1 MTIEY
6 CDWILFGDH
15 IQTMDS
21 SNPSAEMIAIKNDKF
36 VYVGPYKE
44 KLLKYTTIS
53 TDLAE
58 KAIIP
63 GFIDLHTHLWKDSG
77 ILSVD
82 LSNIFTYRE
91 TLDKIEEEISKKKTG
106 EWIFVS
112 NWDESKW
119 LDSKKYIQ
127 KTDLDIIAPKN
138 PVYAKRED
146 GHLVVVNNLALKAL
160 NLDLNHP
167 GVDKDVTGIPS
178 GILKDV
184 WIDMTPFYQDLIPKS
199 IEKATS
205 FAASK
210 GITSVVD
217 NLTITPEGQ
226 KNILKAY
233 FALDTKEKLRI
244 RVFLNPTR
252 NSLMEFH
259 TVGITQNWGSSHLRF
274 SGFKGFYD
282 GALGAY
288 TALLSSR
295 YEDIDTN
302 GEIFL
307 NDVELIEQ
315 IKFAEENEYTI
326 CIHAIGDQA
335 IERLLNCY
343 EIALKGLSKKYSERH
358 HRIEHAECILD
369 HQIQKAKELGIILSM
384 QPNFLKWQYPG
395 ELYEQRLGKNR
406 FLKLNRFNSILAHKA
421 HLCFGSDN
429 MPLDPLFGIREAL
442 IFPSHEVQIPLM
454 EAVKSYTIKNAQA
467 LFMESYLGSITKNKY
482 ADFVILKKP
491 LDLIDPKEINSTLIT
506 TTVVGGSIIYQSE

>member
-1 MTIEY
+1 MTKEY
-6 CDWILFGDH
+6 YDWVLFGDH

-21 SNPSAEMIAIKNDKF
+21 INPSVEMIAVKNDKF
-36 VYVGPYKE
+36 VYVGSHKE
-44 KLLKYTTIS
+44 KFLKNTTNF
-53 TDLAE
+53 TNLAE

-82 LSNIFTYRE
+82 LSNILTYRK
-91 TLDKIEEEISKKKTG
+91 TLDKIEEEISKKKPG
-106 EWIFVS
+106 EWLFAS

-127 KTDLDIIAPKN
+127 KVDLDIIAPKN

-146 GHLVVVNNLALKAL
+146 GHLVVVNSLAFKAL

-167 GVDKDVTGIPS
+167 GVDKDSTRIPS

-184 WIDMTPFYQDLIPKS
+184 WIDMTPFYQNLIPNS
-199 IEKATS
+199 IEKAAS

-233 FALDTKEKLRI
+233 FTLDTGKKLGIRI
-244 RVFLNPTR
+244 FLNPTR
-252 NSLMEFH
+252 NSLKQFH
-259 TVGITQNWGSSHLRF
+259 AIGMTQNWGSSYLRF

-307 NDVELIEQ
+307 NDDELVAQ

-343 EIALKGLSKKYSERH
+343 EKALKGLGKTFTERR
-358 HRIEHAECILD
+358 HRIEHAECISNP
-369 HQIQKAKELGIILSM
+369 QIQKAKELGIILSM

-395 ELYEQRLGKNR
+395 QLYEQRLGKDR
-406 FLKLNRFNSILAHKA
+406 FLKLNRFNTILTHKA

-454 EAVKSYTIKNAQA
+454 EAVKAYTINNAHA
-467 LFMESYLGSITKNKY
+467 LFMESLLGSITKNKY

-491 LDLIDPKEINSTLIT
+491 LNSIDPEKINSNLIDS
-506 TTVVGGSIIYQSE
+506 TVVGGSIIYQSE